1 MKKLVLFVVCVC
13 LLALTCVCFADGTE
27 AAASDGYTVT
37 YIENNCLGSVPTDE
51 TVYQKGDKV
60 TVLFD
65 PVTYTDN
72 QIFYGWDMNGDG
84 IADFGYAYNTFTMPE
99 NNVELKAICIPAYT
113 QYAAPAPHGGPHGGP
128 IPGFEPDHGPQPQP
142 GFGQLKPAPK
152 PDFGPENSS
161 ETTQPGFGQL
171 KPAPKPDF

>member
-1 MKKLVLFVVCVC
+1 MKKIVLFAVC
-13 LLALTCVCFADGTE
+13 LCMLVTASAVFADGTE
-27 AAASDGYTVT
+27 SAAAEGYKVT
-37 YIENNCLGSVPTDE
+37 YVENDCLGSVPTDE
-51 TVYQKGDKV
+51 NVYQKGDKV

-72 QIFYGWDMNGDG
+72 QIFYGWDMNDDG

-99 NNVELKAICIPAYT
+99 NDVELKAICISAYT

-128 IPGFEPDHGPQPQP
+128 HGPEGPHGPHDPIPDFEPDHGPEPAPQPQP

-152 PDFGPENSS
+152 PDF
-161 ETTQPGFGQL
+161 
-171 KPAPKPDF
+171 